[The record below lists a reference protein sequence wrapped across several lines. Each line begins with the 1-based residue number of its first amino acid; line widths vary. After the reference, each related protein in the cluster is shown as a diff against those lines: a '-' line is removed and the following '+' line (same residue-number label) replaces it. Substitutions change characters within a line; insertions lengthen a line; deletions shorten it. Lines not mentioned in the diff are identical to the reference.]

1 MKIYILRHEERT
13 IDCTFFAPLTKKGL
27 ENSIKLSNYL
37 LPLNIDEIYCS
48 PFIRTLQTITPYIN
62 KTHKKLKLEYGLI
75 ELKHESI
82 IPPKSHN
89 VKLPDYLAEFFNYD
103 IDYTSLININ
113 QIKYPEN
120 INDLKNRVYFFL
132 RHLLIKY
139 HKTNK
144 NILLVTHQGVCS
156 IILSILKV
164 PYFENQSTKKQLDNK
179 KQLETDYSYD
189 IEYPL
194 GKISLIFDNDNWTLK
209 KIN

>member
-75 ELKHESI
+75 EIKHESI
-82 IPPKSHN
+82 ISPKSHN
-89 VKLPDYLAEFFNYD
+89 VELPDYLTEFFNYD
-103 IDYTSLININ
+103 NNYTTLINTN

-120 INDLKNRVYFFL
+120 TNDLKNRVYFFL
-132 RHLLIKY
+132 RHLLIQY

-144 NILLVTHQGVCS
+144 NILLVTHQGICS
-156 IILSILKV
+156 IILSILKNHNLD
-164 PYFENQSTKKQLDNK
+164 NQSNTKNL
-179 KQLETDYSYD
+179 
-189 IEYPL
+189 
-194 GKISLIFDNDNWTLK
+194 
-209 KIN
+209 